1 MIFRCFLGQHGVTWG
16 NMGQYGVTWG
26 NMGLGIKFWPSFR
39 SQIWVRIPYNT
50 EFLNIFYKKVSL
62 RLGVYDPNE
71 YFISVGAGMVAIFQN
86 IPVEYMKKYFSF
98 SLIRTKKYVFLL
110 F

>member
-1 MIFRCFLGQHGVTWG
+1 MPKFSLLSGSIWRSEYSEFLWEF
-16 NMGQYGVTWG
+16 
-26 NMGLGIKFWPSFR
+26 LR

-98 SLIRTKKYVFLL
+98 SLIRTKKYVFSL